1 MFEKVLLIVDLK
13 PRHFDSL
20 FLLVTPNIYFSLKEK
35 LRSVVGI
42 QFVAICIFCHSFLE
56 HVCLKIPSSIF
67 VWQEVK
73 WNSYQDHNAE
83 TVVYNQDAHRKWK
96 IQFQDAIT
104 FLFVKSK
111 YKPNDIFGHKKCT
124 LHWNHHDN
132 KASLYDQSRND
143 CQFWETRFE

>member
-73 WNSYQDHNAE
+73 WNSYQDLNA
-83 TVVYNQDAHRKWK
+83 AR
-96 IQFQDAIT
+96 I
-104 FLFVKSK
+104 S
-111 YKPNDIFGHKKCT
+111 YKDS
-124 LHWNHHDN
+124 
-132 KASLYDQSRND
+132 SL
-143 CQFWETRFE
+143 